1 LIAHGKSYTLFTV
14 YKPEVPYAEK
24 YQLSADGTLIEQ
36 ARQRA
41 AAENSTLNAEFRLW
55 LEKYAHRSQNSE
67 AFLQL
72 MSRLE
77 YVEAGGSFSR
87 LDLIE
92 R

>member
-1 LIAHGKSYTLFTV
+1 MLKNITLT
-14 YKPEVPYAEK
+14 
-24 YQLSADGTLIEQ
+24 ADETLIEK

-41 AAENSTLNAEFRLW
+41 AEENSTLNAEFRLW
-55 LEKYAHRSQNSE
+55 LEKYAHRSQNTA

-87 LDLIE
+87 DELNE